1 VVYGRY
7 KCNVDNDASFVDSES
22 IGWAIVVHNDT
33 GDFVRCISRFMKS
46 KLDLFKTEILA
57 TRFQLFSFRC
67 IRRYANKVAHTLTR
81 VALLRVNYMD
91 YTICPFFIVGIVN
104 AKRLANMNDNEGS

>member
-33 GDFVRCISRFMKS
+33 GDFVKCISRFMKS

-57 TRFQLFSFRC
+57 TRE
-67 IRRYANKVAHTLTR
+67 VAYTLTR
-81 VALLRVNYMD
+81 VALLRANYMD

-104 AKRLANMNDNEGS
+104 VERLANMDDNEGS

>member
-57 TRFQLFSFRC
+57 TRE
-67 IRRYANKVAHTLTR
+67 VAHTLTR